1 VVLAIP
7 FLMLDVISYWSP
19 CGQIVFTN
27 HGPQQAERDS
37 KVQWFRGSGLS
48 GWRYSVT
55 IDDEDEREYGSDK
68 RL

>member
-1 VVLAIP
+1 
-7 FLMLDVISYWSP
+7 MLDVISYRSP

-27 HGPQQAERDS
+27 HVPLQAEQDS

-55 IDDEDEREYGSDK
+55 NDDEDEQEYGSDK